1 MAADAGTD
9 TAATACTG
17 DVDFFKFPRTH
28 HIADAGGSGVTRDDL
43 VMSSG
48 DAEQFLAKGS
58 ATVSVEEKVDG
69 ANLGFSVDPTTQQLM
84 MQNRGHFVNE
94 ETAAQWSGL
103 KEWLQVH
110 RFELYDVL
118 QPAGRHILFGE
129 WCYAVHSL
137 EYKALSDTFLAF
149 DVYDREEGCF
159 YSIKRRNEFLA
170 ETSIR
175 TVPLIRS
182 STFRTVAE
190 LLPLLDTP
198 SAFRGDGEPVEGA
211 RSLFAQILCKA

>member
-1 MAADAGTD
+1 M
-9 TAATACTG
+9 
-17 DVDFFKFPRTH
+17 H
-28 HIADAGGSGVTRDDL
+28 
-43 VMSSG
+43 
-48 DAEQFLAKGS
+48 
-58 ATVSVEEKVDG
+58 
-69 ANLGFSVDPTTQQLM
+69 
-84 MQNRGHFVNE
+84 
-94 ETAAQWSGL
+94 SGL

-198 SAFRGDGEPVEGA
+198 SAFRGDGEPVEGLVLRVDSDEQEDSADVPGKCLRRTKLVRPDFVQGITEHWMA
-211 RSLFAQILCKA
+211 RKLKRNTVKLG